1 MNNCI
6 RKIKV
11 HRFTEIINLRDK
23 IKVKDS
29 KKDKL
34 IKEVASL
41 IVSEMNKFHDEGSNY
56 EKKNNH
62 IDRLLEVQK
71 YKEKFIQD
79 KFKKK
84 LKECIERKKKVE
96 QNKIVQK
103 YEIEMEDINDFLKD
117 QSKNTLQDYY
127 EKLKT
132 GGNEYANLYLEEIT
146 IAIIEHKNEKIK
158 E

>member
-6 RKIKV
+6 KRKYENTQV
-11 HRFTEIINLRDK
+11 YEEIINLRDK

-84 LKECIERKKKVE
+84 LKECIERKKSRTK
-96 QNKIVQK
+96 
-103 YEIEMEDINDFLKD
+103 
-117 QSKNTLQDYY
+117 
-127 EKLKT
+127 
-132 GGNEYANLYLEEIT
+132 
-146 IAIIEHKNEKIK
+146 
-158 E
+158 